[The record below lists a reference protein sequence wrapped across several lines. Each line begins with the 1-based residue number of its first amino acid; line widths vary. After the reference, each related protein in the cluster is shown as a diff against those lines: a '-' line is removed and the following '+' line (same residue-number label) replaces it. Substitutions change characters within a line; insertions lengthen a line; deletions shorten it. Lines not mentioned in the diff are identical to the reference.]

1 MAADVRLHSGVLAHG
16 VLGGASAAL
25 LEGGAAGLAAVLG
38 SRAIHLNAHQA
49 ALVVLVVLAALHLT
63 FQTVHTRH
71 LVFPVISRNTSRF
84 RLIYLSPAQEFYEG
98 LFKKRF
104 PLDFLKGDQYNENN
118 LLKNRKEHRVWIW
131 KISARKQSRC
141 AAWA

>member
-1 MAADVRLHSGVLAHG
+1 MAADIRLHSGVLAHG

-38 SRAIHLNAHQA
+38 GRAIHLNAHQA

-71 LVFPVISRNTSRF
+71 LVFPVISQNAFTF
-84 RLIYLSPAQEFYEG
+84 RLLYLSPAQEFYEG
-98 LFKKRF
+98 LFKKDCLWTF
-104 PLDFLKGDQYNENN
+104 
-118 LLKNRKEHRVWIW
+118 
-131 KISARKQSRC
+131 
-141 AAWA
+141 